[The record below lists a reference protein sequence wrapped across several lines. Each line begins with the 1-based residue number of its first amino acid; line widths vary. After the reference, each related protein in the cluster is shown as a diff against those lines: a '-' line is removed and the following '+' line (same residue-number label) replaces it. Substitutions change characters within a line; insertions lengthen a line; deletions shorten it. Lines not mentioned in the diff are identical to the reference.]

1 MRIVNP
7 NGGETSPHFYVGTCK
22 GNQAPKHVTAEGV
35 ETRKVK
41 LDKKPVTMFNSS
53 KSAEYIYI
61 KQGENWLYVKDK
73 SIFNLDSL
81 ESAPVTR
88 SAEGQATANV
98 EA

>member
-1 MRIVNP
+1 MRFSNP
-7 NGGETSPHFYVGTCK
+7 NNETAPFYAGTCK
-22 GNQAPKHVTAEGV
+22 GNQAPKHVTSEGV

-41 LDKKPVTMFNSS
+41 IDKKPATMFNSP

-73 SIFNLDSL
+73 SIFELDSL
-81 ESAPVTR
+81 ATEPVKR
-88 SAEGQATANV
+88 SAEGVKSDTV